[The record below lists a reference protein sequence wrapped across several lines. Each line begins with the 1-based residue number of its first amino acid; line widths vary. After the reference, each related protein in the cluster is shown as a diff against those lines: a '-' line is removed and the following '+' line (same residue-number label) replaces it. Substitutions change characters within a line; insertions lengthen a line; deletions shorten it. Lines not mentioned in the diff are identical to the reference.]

1 MNGSRAPW
9 APIAALLA
17 ALAAV
22 ATWWLVPP
30 PAPPRQAPP
39 HDEAWALPT
48 LHASNPDKSL
58 AALVVVSPWGKA
70 AAGAGAP
77 AATGQSEVVQNDP
90 DWRFDGVTVNGAERR
105 VLVRVAGQAA
115 TALKEGDALPGGAK
129 ILHIHDDSLCL
140 LINGKKRNRDIFQ

>member
-1 MNGSRAPW
+1 MG
-9 APIAALLA
+9 L
-17 ALAAV
+17 ALAEAAPAAESEAAACDGGS
-22 ATWWLVPP
+22 ATGGSGSG
-30 PAPPRQAPP
+30 ARCG
-39 HDEAWALPT
+39 ALC
-48 LHASNPDKSL
+48 ACGS
-58 AALVVVSPWGKA
+58 

-77 AATGQSEVVQNDP
+77 AAAGQSEVVQNDP

-140 LINGKKRNRDIFQ
+140 LINGKKRNLDIFQ